1 MRVMALSDLDDKTL
15 VSMVLKGR
23 SSAFED
29 LLKKYHDR
37 VYRLAFRLLG
47 NTQDAEDVI
56 QDVFTQVYLSLKSFK
71 GNSSF
76 YTWLFR
82 ITYNVS
88 ITHRRKRKN
97 VISLQT
103 GQGTDS
109 APEIAL
115 ASDGSAPDLNLD
127 REENKALVEKAL
139 GMLSIEH
146 RACLIFKEV
155 EGLSYEEIADSLAIP
170 VGTVRSRLFRARLEL
185 RDILQKLG
193 GTETK

>member
-115 ASDGSAPDLNLD
+115 ASDGSSPDLNLD

-155 EGLSYEEIADSLAIP
+155 EGLSYEEIADSLEIP

-193 GTETK
+193 GTDTK

>member
-1 MRVMALSDLDDKTL
+1 MALSDLDDKTL
-15 VSMVLKGR
+15 VNMVLKGR

-127 REENKALVEKAL
+127 REESKALVEKAL

-155 EGLSYEEIADSLAIP
+155 EGLSYEEIADSLEIP